1 MEICEHEFDRLR
13 LENSN
18 IPTNHIWSFKYKIYM
33 GTPYKPYGDPTLI
46 THRDL
51 QKVYTL
57 YNYHFPIFIY
67 YKETIK
73 KLVTH
78 IY

>member
-1 MEICEHEFDRLR
+1 
-13 LENSN
+13 
-18 IPTNHIWSFKYKIYM
+18 M
-33 GTPYKPYGDPTLI
+33 GTPCKPYGDPTLI

-51 QKVYTL
+51 QKVRRL
-57 YNYHFPIFIY
+57 NKYNFPIFIY

-78 IY
+78 IYFTLWEYLILQYIAI

>member
-1 MEICEHEFDRLR
+1 MLYPVR
-13 LENSN
+13 NN
-18 IPTNHIWSFKYKIYM
+18 PTNHIWSYKYKIYM
-33 GTPYKPYGDPTLI
+33 GTPWKPYGEPTLI

-57 YNYHFPIFIY
+57 NKYHFPIFIY

-73 KLVTH
+73 KLVKH
-78 IY
+78 IN